1 MSERRTARRFCV
13 TPRDR
18 QMLAGA
24 YWPVIAFAT
33 VLVIAGIA
41 SCHRRRQE
49 VGVQ

>member
-1 MSERRTARRFCV
+1 MSERRTAPRFCV

-24 YWPVIAFAT
+24 YWPVVAFAT
-33 VLVIAGIA
+33 ALVIAGIA
-41 SCHRRRQE
+41 SRHRRRQE

>member
-1 MSERRTARRFCV
+1 MSERRTAGRFYV

-18 QMLAGA
+18 QMLGGA

-49 VGVQ
+49 GGVQ